1 MNLCARVD
9 YEVSSL
15 EFPFLYKVEREC
27 IAKITRMDLKFFVND
42 IYGK

>member
-27 IAKITRMDLKFFVND
+27 TAKITRTDLKFFVND